1 METYIALINNSRI
14 GEIMQ
19 VNTWDPLTSVLLFLG
34 FLTLI
39 LVIGYF
45 KGLLWFQQ
53 TGTNATDN
61 WFVSFQQRDL
71 ASGGWFHRFGR
82 PVIVLHIVVI
92 LSYPVITNLVVLSP
106 FQFVIY
112 ILVFYIPIQLILVII
127 SFAIIARV
135 NRQPESKENK
145 A

>member
-1 METYIALINNSRI
+1 
-14 GEIMQ
+14 MQ
-19 VNTWDPLTSVLLFLG
+19 VNTWDPLTFVLLVLG
-34 FLTLI
+34 FITLF

-53 TGTNATDN
+53 ARTSATDN
-61 WFVSFQQRDL
+61 WLVSFQQRDL

-82 PVIVLHIVVI
+82 PVIVLHIAVI
-92 LSYPVITNLVVLSP
+92 FSYPIIMNLVVLSP
-106 FQFVIY
+106 FQSVIY
-112 ILVFYIPIQLILVII
+112 ICVFYIPIQLILVII

-135 NRQPESKENK
+135 NRQPESKENE